1 MMKLS
6 GEGAWVA
13 RGWRGPRHPLGSG
26 CLWCQVICSC
36 QVGSERGKKA
46 GPLWNR
52 RRQVPQLQPH
62 VRREPGGRLHATGRP
77 IFSPDPPKSQTWGQ
91 QALGPQ
97 KQALTM
103 WPANMVGVLCV
114 FRPVVT

>member
-1 MMKLS
+1 MEGVQAPS
-6 GEGAWVA
+6 GLWVLMVPGDPLLPGRLRAGREG
-13 RGWRGPRHPLGSG
+13 R
-26 CLWCQVICSC
+26 
-36 QVGSERGKKA
+36 
-46 GPLWNR
+46 PLWNGG
-52 RRQVPQLQPH
+52 RQVPQLRPC
-62 VRREPGGRLHATGRP
+62 VRGEPGGGLHATRKP
-77 IFSPDPPKSQTWGQ
+77 VFSPDPPKSQTWGQ